1 MVAGSAPEDVDIVK
15 VARAGVYPE
24 LGDDY
29 ADLLGEKI
37 RDLSLGLD
45 VVDTEDYLAVV
56 RLEMGPVAAFHRA
69 QGFPGWC
76 LGVTAK
82 RDIPH
87 GHLLCLAVGEI
98 REFEEAYWESEDEE
112 DSGHSQDSE
121 DKQGPAAEEGASGQK
136 AKQTVSSGKGKEQAD
151 APGDAADA
159 GWSRGAYDYDKAK
172 HVVSSGK
179 GKEQADA
186 PGDAADAGWSREAY
200 DYDKAKHVV
209 SGGKGKEQADAPGD
223 AADAGWSR
231 EAYDYDL
238 LHLEQE
244 DMEPVFLECVDY
256 GNIVRCFNDSENP
269 NAALVHVCV
278 NDIPMR
284 AVFSSRGI
292 AAGEDVCFGYDDKH
306 WQELYGMTRSSVV
319 APPPAAA
326 SAVVVISDSDDDVE
340 MAEAPRGAASSG
352 VHGRSRRQALRG
364 SGFYKEDLQA
374 RTKRGAPPGGRRG

>member
-136 AKQTVSSGKGKEQAD
+136 AKQTVSS
-151 APGDAADA
+151 
-159 GWSRGAYDYDKAK
+159 
-172 HVVSSGK
+172 
-179 GKEQADA
+179 
-186 PGDAADAGWSREAY
+186 
-200 DYDKAKHVV
+200 
-209 SGGKGKEQADAPGD
+209 GKGKEQADAPGD

>member
-1 MVAGSAPEDVDIVK
+1 M
-15 VARAGVYPE
+15 
-24 LGDDY
+24 
-29 ADLLGEKI
+29 
-37 RDLSLGLD
+37 SLGLD

-98 REFEEAYWESEDEE
+98 REFEEAYWESESEDEH
-112 DSGHSQDSE
+112 DSVHSQDSQ
-121 DKQGPAAEEGASGQK
+121 DMQGSTSKEGASGQE
-136 AKQTVSSGKGKEQAD
+136 AKQ
-151 APGDAADA
+151 
-159 GWSRGAYDYDKAK
+159 
-172 HVVSSGK
+172 VVSSGK

-186 PGDAADAGWSREAY
+186 PGDALDDAVDAGWCGEAH
-200 DYDKAKHVV
+200 DYDKAKQVV
-209 SGGKGKEQADAPGD
+209 SSGKGKEQADAPGD
-223 AADAGWSR
+223 ALDDAVDAGWRR

-238 LHLEQE
+238 LHLGKEGIA
-244 DMEPVFLECVDY
+244 PVFLECVDY

-284 AVFSSRGI
+284 AVFSTRAI
-292 AAGEDVCFGYDDKH
+292 AAGEDVCFHYDDKH

-326 SAVVVISDSDDDVE
+326 SAMVVISDSDDDVE
-340 MAEAPRGAASSG
+340 IVEAPRGAASG
-352 VHGRSRRQALRG
+352 RAHARSRRKALHG

-374 RTKRGAPPGGRRG
+374 RAKRGAPPGGRRG